1 MPQGV
6 VKFFNAAKG
15 FGFIAT
21 EGGGPDVFVH
31 ISAVQAAGLI
41 ALNEGD
47 AVGFELEADR
57 RSGRSS
63 AVDLTVTARA
73 SRPERPARPAPAPPR
88 FPAARRE
95 KRGSGRGVVKWFDPT
110 KGFGFIQPEGGGDDV
125 FVHARS
131 LNRTGLQEL
140 SEGQTVA
147 YDLEED
153 GRTGKTAAV
162 NVRLG

>member
-1 MPQGV
+1 MPHGV

-21 EGGGPDVFVH
+21 DNDGPDVFVH
-31 ISAVQAAGLI
+31 ISAVQAAGLV

-63 AVDLTVTARA
+63 AVDLTLTARA
-73 SRPERPARPAPAPPR
+73 TPSARPVSAPPR

-95 KRGSGRGVVKWFDPT
+95 MRGSGRGVVKWFNPT
-110 KGFGFIQPEGGGDDV
+110 KGFGFIQPDGGGDDV

-131 LNRTGLQEL
+131 LHRTGLEGL
-140 SEGQTVA
+140 SEGQAVA

-162 NVRLG
+162 NVRLD